1 METNRVTPI
10 THDLNVRPDILP
22 MLMNGSKTVEVRT
35 AKDRFTRIN
44 LNDTLKFN
52 GRRDAVFN
60 VLRIGEYESF
70 AEMLDAEGTE
80 KVGPGYSRSQIIGLL
95 NSFYSPSDERLG
107 VLAFE
112 LSRTNTPGSIT

>member
-70 AEMLDAEGTE
+70 EDFLKKSNTTSFLVIKDDTLLYEWYGN
-80 KVGPGYSRSQIIGLL
+80 GYDEESLMT
-95 NSFYSPSDERLG
+95 SFSVAKSFS
-107 VLAFE
+107 AFVFV
-112 LSRTNTPGSIT
+112 I